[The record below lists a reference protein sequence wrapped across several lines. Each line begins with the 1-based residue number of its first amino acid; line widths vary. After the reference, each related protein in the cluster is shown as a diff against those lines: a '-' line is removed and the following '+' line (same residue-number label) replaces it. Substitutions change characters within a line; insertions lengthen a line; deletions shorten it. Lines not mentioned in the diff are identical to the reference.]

1 MTGYAEDTVV
11 HQGIVDTNVSLLRKP
26 FTPQALTRKVREI
39 LDSQPSFTVLVVD
52 DEAEVRR
59 VVRDVL
65 EQGGY
70 RVYDASDGRQA
81 LAQFQDKSI
90 DVMLTDLAAS
100 DKEGIGPTQNLRTQ
114 FPNVK
119 IVIMSGASQAKILE
133 VAGKVGAEATLQ
145 KPIQSEQLLKTI
157 RTVLA

>member
-70 RVYDASDGRQA
+70 RVYDASDGKQA
-81 LAQFQDKSI
+81 LAQFQDKPI

-100 DKEGIGPTQNLRTQ
+100 DKEGIGPTQKLREQ